1 MKISKLEAARR
12 QLVTSIRLLFEDAD
26 SISVYT
32 LAHASWEVL
41 DGLCKHE
48 GKLRFREEMSSANK
62 MSETAINQL
71 ASHGRNF
78 FKHADRD
85 PEAVLEDFDDTLND
99 HVLIAA
105 AFDYGT
111 LASSKPMEVQL
122 YPIWYF
128 AVYPEKLLL
137 PDMQHIKDAADQL
150 FPGLSSASR
159 DRQKAAGLLALV
171 QSLRDKSLMTHPST
185 DRSPVRAILSAPPPP
200 KSP

>member
-41 DGLCKHE
+41 DALCKHE
-48 GKLRFREEMSSANK
+48 GKLRFRAEMSGANR
-62 MSETAINQL
+62 MSEKAIKKI

-78 FKHADRD
+78 FKHADND
-85 PEAVLEDFDDTLND
+85 PEDVLEDFDDTLND

-105 AFDYGT
+105 TMDYSV

-122 YPIWYF
+122 YPLWYF

-137 PDMQHIKDAADQL
+137 PAMNDIRDASDQL
-150 FPGLSSASR
+150 FPGLSSAPR
-159 DRQKAAGLLALV
+159 DRQKAAGLSALV
-171 QSLRDKSLMTHPST
+171 QSLRDKSLMSHPST
-185 DRSPVRAILSAPPPP
+185 DRSSMRAIAPSERPH
-200 KSP
+200 